1 MPYIYSMMP
10 FIHAQMKTLFH
21 IYRCVCEYLKLLKAG
36 KSTITELSINVV
48 TLGREKLTNLNMGAH
63 FIKCL
68 SRM

>member
-1 MPYIYSMMP
+1 MQYAYHADLF
-10 FIHAQMKTLFH
+10 FILAQMKTLFH
-21 IYRCVCEYLKLLKAG
+21 LPLCEYLNFLKAG